1 MSENT
6 YFFDSYAILEILKG
20 NIAYNNFSEIKIIT
34 TLLNFLEVY
43 YSLLK
48 ENDKQTAQLIL
59 QKLNFHFIEIDK
71 QLIIEV
77 ADFRFQ
83 NKALK
88 LSYIDCIGYIL
99 AKRLNIKFLTGDK
112 AFENLENV
120 EFVK

>member
-48 ENDKQTAQLIL
+48 ENNKQTAQLIL
-59 QKLNFHFIEIDK
+59 KKLNFQFINIDK
-71 QLIIEV
+71 QLIIAV

-88 LSYIDCIGYIL
+88 LSYIDCIGYML